1 MRTILSLL
9 LCTCLSCSLLQTLHA
24 QPESVLTA
32 IKQGDEYLEVVDYEA
47 AQAQYQIALA
57 HFDSMPHPYYQAY
70 IHTWLGEIALL
81 SWAPEQAM
89 QQSTQACEIL
99 HEHAIADTFML
110 YSLLLQNIGHCH
122 AAQGDYEMQF
132 RYCEAGQEAALS
144 RFGLHHKHTGWAYLN
159 LGYVYGTRGKWD
171 KCIAYTDTARQIAE
185 HLEDIEEQGS
195 ILINLA
201 HAYGE
206 KGDLEQAVWQ
216 LRRCLSLPIPESV
229 LAQVHNNLGSTY
241 TDLGD
246 YQAALVHLQEAK
258 RILEQEKH
266 PSNSLTLTT
275 SFNTIRLQWEMGQTD
290 LARQSTTE
298 LIQRLEKAAAP
309 PLRSLQFAYN
319 YQAKQL
325 LEEGKATA
333 ALAAIRQAVN
343 TASGDNRV
351 TTSTLMIEARILLAL
366 DRYPE
371 ALDAIQLAFGYQ
383 VPNFKPT
390 SPLDNPD
397 WRELETVEYA
407 VSLFLLKSAVLRAM
421 AKTQKRPEL
430 IGPAMLALQLGDSAV
445 TASRL
450 SCRSQASKSFLAAG
464 ASELYEAMVDLHYTQ
479 YAATGQPEYAE
490 QALLYIEKT
499 KALSVLEN
507 LKSQKAQSFH
517 DIDDQLVQQERSL
530 REDIEYYQ
538 SLLRPQ
544 NEADYGS
551 EQKAVWKDTLYG
563 LQRQQERLL
572 ATIKKDHKLYY
583 ETRLNIAPVE
593 ANALRQSLLY
603 PDETFLSYFLGEKYW
618 YALIIDEQQS
628 RILRFAADSL
638 PQQVLRLHEALRTR
652 SDDAYAL
659 SHGLYQRL
667 LAPLTPYLKGEK
679 LALVPDGVLAYLPF
693 DQLVVS
699 LEGDRPSYLLE
710 TYSIR
715 RLLSASTA
723 MQHLAT
729 APSESENEVF
739 AIAPTFESGSDNPQR
754 GAVYSALPGA
764 QEELDTLQRYYAG
777 TYLKGNAATEAAFM
791 ENCGKK
797 EILHLATHTEI
808 DDRFPTASHLLLGEG
823 QGEDGLL
830 HAYELYSLR
839 IPARLSFLS
848 ACETGYG
855 TIKAGEGS
863 MSLAHAFAYAGCPNI
878 VMTLWPLRD
887 RTSPRLVSAYYRYLA
902 SGMDKAEAMRQ
913 AKLFF
918 LQDDELFSHPYYW
931 SSFVYQG
938 DRLPIP
944 IKAAGAARS
953 TIWLIMAFAGTAVLV
968 WLGARIGR
976 RRRKAR

>member
-1 MRTILSLL
+1 MRTTLGLL
-9 LCTCLSCSLLQTLHA
+9 LGTCLSFGLLQAPHA
-24 QPESVLTA
+24 QPAAVLAA
-32 IKQGDEYLEVVDYEA
+32 IQQGNEHFEAEAYKA

-57 HFDSMPHPYYQAY
+57 HFDSIPHPYYQAY
-70 IHTWLGEIALL
+70 LHTWLGELALVAG
-81 SWAPEQAM
+81 APEQAM
-89 QQSTQACEIL
+89 QQSIQACEIL
-99 HEHAIADTFML
+99 HEHGIADTFLL
-110 YSLLLQNIGHCH
+110 YGLLLQNIGHCY
-122 AAQGDYEMQF
+122 AAQGDYDMQF
-132 RYCEAGQEAALS
+132 RYCEAGQAASLK
-144 RFGLHHKHTGWAYLN
+144 RLGLNHKQTGWAYLN
-159 LGYVYGTRGKWD
+159 LGYVYGQRGKWD
-171 KCIAYTDTARQIAE
+171 RCIAYTDTARQIAE
-185 HLEDIEEQGS
+185 QLEDIEGQGS

-201 HAYGE
+201 QAHAE
-206 KGDLEQAVWQ
+206 KGDVEQAVWQ
-216 LRRCLSLPIPESV
+216 LRQCTSLPISDDL
-229 LAQVHNNLGSTY
+229 LAKAYNNLGSIY
-241 TDLGD
+241 TDLSD
-246 YQAALVHLQEAK
+246 YTTALAYLKKAKHIREHGGKPSDSPLISTLLNIIHLQWK
-258 RILEQEKH
+258 
-266 PSNSLTLTT
+266 
-275 SFNTIRLQWEMGQTD
+275 MGQTD
-290 LARQSTTE
+290 SARQSTTE
-298 LIQRLEKAAAP
+298 LIQRLKQTKP
-309 PLRSLQFAYN
+309 PALWALQLAYN

-325 LEEGKATA
+325 LDQGDAPA
-333 ALAAIRQAVN
+333 ALAAVHQAAN
-343 TASGDNRV
+343 MASGDNRI
-351 TTSTLMIEARILLAL
+351 TTSTQMIEARILLAL

-383 VPNFKPT
+383 VPSFKPT

-407 VSLFLLKSAVLRAM
+407 ISLFLLKSAVLRAM
-421 AKTQKRPEL
+421 AKAQKRPEL
-430 IGPAMLALQLGDSAV
+430 IGPALQALQLGDSAV
-445 TASRL
+445 TNSRL

-479 YAATGQPEYAE
+479 YAATGQPEHAE

-499 KALSVLEN
+499 KALSVLES
-507 LKSQKAQSFH
+507 LKSKNAQSFH
-517 DIDDQLVQQERSL
+517 DIDDELVLQERSL

-538 SLLRPQ
+538 SLLRPH
-544 NEADYGS
+544 NEAYYSS
-551 EQKAVWKDTLYG
+551 EQKTVWKDTLYG
-563 LQRQQERLL
+563 LLRQQGKLL
-572 ATIKKDHKLYY
+572 SKIKEEHKLYY

-593 ANALRQSLLY
+593 ADALRRSLLY

-638 PQQVLRLHEALRTR
+638 PQQVLRLHEALRMR
-652 SDDAYAL
+652 SDEAYAL

-667 LAPLTPYLKGEK
+667 LLPLTPYLKGEK

-699 LEGDRPSYLLE
+699 LEGDRPSYVLE
-710 TYSIR
+710 AYSIR

-723 MQHLAT
+723 MQHLSA
-729 APSESENEVF
+729 APSESDNEVF
-739 AIAPTFESGSDNPQR
+739 AIAPTFESSSSKPQR
-754 GAVYSALPGA
+754 EATYGSLPGA
-764 QEELDTLQRYYAG
+764 QEELDTLQQHYAG
-777 TYLKGNAATEAAFM
+777 TYLKGKAATEAAFM
-791 ENCGKK
+791 KNCGKK
-797 EILHLATHTEI
+797 QVLHLATHAEI

-839 IPARLSFLS
+839 IPALLSFLS

-887 RTSPRLVSAYYRYLA
+887 RTSPRLVSAYYRYLE
-902 SGMDKAEAMRQ
+902 SGLDKAEAMRQ

-953 TIWLIMAFAGTAVLV
+953 TNWWIIMAFAGIAALF

-976 RRRKAR
+976 RRR

>member
-1 MRTILSLL
+1 MRTTLGLL
-9 LCTCLSCSLLQTLHA
+9 LGTCLSFGLLQALHA
-24 QPESVLTA
+24 QPAAVLAA
-32 IKQGDEYLEVVDYEA
+32 IQHGDEHFEAADYAA
-47 AQAQYQIALA
+47 AQAQYQIALS
-57 HFDSMPHPYYQAY
+57 HFDSIPHPYYQAY
-70 IHTWLGEIALL
+70 LHTWLGEIALL
-81 SWAPEQAM
+81 DWEHGQAM

-99 HEHAIADTFML
+99 HEHAIADTFLL
-110 YSLLLQNIGHCH
+110 YGLLLQNLGHCY
-122 AAQGDYEMQF
+122 AEQGDYDLQF
-132 RYCEAGQEAALS
+132 RYCKAGQAASLK
-144 RFGLHHKHTGWAYLN
+144 RLGFNHKHTGWAYLN
-159 LGYVYGTRGKWD
+159 LGYVYGQRGKWD
-171 KCIAYTDTARQIAE
+171 KCLAYTDTARQIAE
-185 HLEDIEEQGS
+185 HLEDIEGQGS

-201 HAYGE
+201 QAHAE
-206 KGDLEQAVWQ
+206 KGDVEQAVWQ
-216 LRRCLSLPIPESV
+216 LRRCMSLPIPESL
-229 LAQVHNNLGSTY
+229 LAQVHNNLGSIC

-246 YQAALVHLQEAK
+246 YQPALVHLQEAK
-258 RILEQEKH
+258 RILELSGQ
-266 PSNSLTLTT
+266 PLNPLLVSTL
-275 SFNTIRLQWEMGQTD
+275 FNIIRLQWEMGQTH

-298 LIQRLEKAAAP
+298 LIQRLEKAASP
-309 PLRSLQFAYN
+309 SLRALQFAYN

-325 LEEGKATA
+325 LEEGEAPA
-333 ALAAIRQAVN
+333 ALAVIRQAAN
-343 TASGDNRV
+343 TASGDNRI
-351 TTSTLMIEARILLAL
+351 TTSTQMIEARILLAL

-390 SPLDNPD
+390 TPLDNPD

-407 VSLFLLKSAVLRAM
+407 MSLFLLKSAVLRAM
-421 AKTQKRPEL
+421 AENQKRPEL
-430 IGPAMLALQLGDSAV
+430 IGPAIQALQLGDSAV

-450 SCRSQASKSFLAAG
+450 SCRSQMSKSFLAAG
-464 ASELYEAMVDLHYTQ
+464 ASELYEAIVDLHYTQ

-499 KALSVLEN
+499 KALSVLES

-517 DIDDQLVQQERSL
+517 DIDDELVLQERSL

-544 NEADYGS
+544 NEADYSS

-563 LQRQQERLL
+563 LQRQQGKLL
-572 ATIKKDHKLYY
+572 AKIKEEHKLYY
-583 ETRLNIAPVE
+583 ETRLNIAPIE
-593 ANALRQSLLY
+593 ADALRRSLLY
-603 PDETFLSYFLGEKYW
+603 SDETFLSYFLGKKYW
-618 YALIIDEQQS
+618 YALIIDEQHS

-638 PQQVLRLHEALRTR
+638 PKQVLRLHEALRTR
-652 SDDAYAL
+652 SDEAYVI

-667 LAPLTPYLKGEK
+667 LLPLTPYLKGEK

-699 LEGDRPSYLLE
+699 LEGDRPSYVLE
-710 TYSIR
+710 AYSIR

-723 MQHLAT
+723 MQHLSA

-739 AIAPTFESGSDNPQR
+739 AIAPTFESGSSKPQR
-754 GAVYSALPGA
+754 GAAYGSLPGA
-764 QEELDTLQRYYAG
+764 QEELDSLERYYAG
-777 TYLKGNAATEAAFM
+777 TYLKGKAATEAAFM
-791 ENCGKK
+791 KNCEKK
-797 EILHLATHTEI
+797 QVLHLATHAEI

-839 IPARLSFLS
+839 IPALLSFLS

-902 SGMDKAEAMRQ
+902 VGLDKAEAMRQ

-918 LQDDELFSHPYYW
+918 LKDDELFSHPYYW
-931 SSFVYQG
+931 SGFVYQG

-944 IKAAGAARS
+944 IKAAGAARN
-953 TIWLIMAFAGTAVLV
+953 INWWIVMAFAGIAALV

-976 RRRKAR
+976 RRR